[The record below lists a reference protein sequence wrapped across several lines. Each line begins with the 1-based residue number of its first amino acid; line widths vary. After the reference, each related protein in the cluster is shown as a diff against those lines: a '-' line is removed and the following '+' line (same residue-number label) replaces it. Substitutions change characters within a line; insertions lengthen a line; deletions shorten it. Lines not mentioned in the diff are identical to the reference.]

1 MKIAEPKKFK
11 LADYVEEMANQTGVP
26 VENVKVT
33 STEMIMS
40 VGYSFKA
47 KVTEDQAES
56 AIATA
61 LKIEQSQVSV
71 EILGRRLEEQLRGRS
86 LTEET
91 KIKATITMAA
101 NDEQQRAK
109 AQAAHEKLADTG
121 KSSEMLKSVQK
132 ALKEDAKIDVELPE
146 VTEAYQVD
154 VKVQTEIKA
163 VSQARVVFPTGDD
176 LQEVAKKAGAEDIEV
191 QDEVVL
197 PPSPPVGET
206 STTTTTPIS
215 DKSRISAGSISLPP
229 LMILSLALAAPLL
242 V

>member
-146 VTEAYQVD
+146 VTEAAQVD
-154 VKVQTEIKA
+154 VKVQTEIVA
-163 VSQARVVFPTGDD
+163 VSEAPVVLPTGDD
-176 LQEVAKKAGAEDIEV
+176 LEEVAKKAGAEEV
-191 QDEVVL
+191 KEVVL
-197 PPSPPVGET
+197 ELSPPGGET
-206 STTTTTPIS
+206 STTTTPNS
-215 DKSRISAGSISLPP
+215 DLPRISSSSISLPP
-229 LMILSLALAAPLL
+229 LMILSFALAAPLL
-242 V
+242 I